1 MLAVWRIRINSF
13 YFDADQ
19 DPTFYFDADLDPN
32 FALVRK
38 KMSKSLTIFSK
49 YYKTCTF
56 PSNNYLIDKKTD
68 ITFSMRKDSRRGMRG

>member
-1 MLAVWRIRINSF
+1 MSFIILNTLMLAVCRIRINSF

-38 KMSKSLTIFSK
+38 KMSRSSTIFSK
-49 YYKTCTF
+49 ILQNLY
-56 PSNNYLIDKKTD
+56 
-68 ITFSMRKDSRRGMRG
+68 FSK